1 MEKTQCEQ
9 LAGKY
14 PGMLVLQLRGKFY
27 NAFDDSA
34 WALGLITGYKVKE
47 TSTGRAKCG
56 FPSNALERVTG
67 KLKDSGISYVI
78 LENGVPVDTWEGG
91 NREKFRQL
99 AADKGSSGKEGKI
112 PVPENSGNPDSIP
125 KTETIFLQGTGAD
138 LRNAMIS
145 LKGEIDRLT
154 GLGITVRSVATEH
167 ENIPGQGCM
176 VYAVVVC
183 GGKE

>member
-1 MEKTQCEQ
+1 MPEKAQCDQ
-9 LAGKY
+9 FAGQY
-14 PGMLVLQLRGKFY
+14 PGSMVLQLTGKFY

-34 WALGLITGYKVKE
+34 KALSAVTGYKINE
-47 TSTGRAKCG
+47 TSKGRAKCG
-56 FPSNALERVTG
+56 FPSEALDKVTG
-67 KLKDSGISYVI
+67 LLKKSEISYTI
-78 LENGVPVDTWEGG
+78 LENG
-91 NREKFRQL
+91 
-99 AADKGSSGKEGKI
+99 I
-112 PVPENSGNPDSIP
+112 PVTSWNEGRTDNLKTFAEKCSIR
-125 KTETIFLQGTGAD
+125 KASYDETVKKEIPVSQHTQTIYLQGTGAD

-176 VYAVVVC
+176 VYAVAVC